1 MNDDNRAYSGAIFAL
16 ELDQDDEGGLFK
28 SVEGGN
34 IKADLIKYQNG
45 AETPVFLRSG
55 KPKYEDIKVQVGMSM
70 SKPFY
75 NWITSFCA
83 GIDDRRTGA
92 IVAADFKF
100 KERARREFAEAIITE
115 VGFPKLDGGDKNACF
130 MSVTI
135 SPETVV
141 YKPGQGTSKIANQKA
156 KYTQKMWSA
165 ANFDFKIDG
174 FAESCKQV
182 TKVDAFTIKMKPIEY
197 QNGGQRETTKVMG
210 RIEYPNLVFYL
221 PESDAQ
227 PFIDYHAKINLQ
239 GELEDEE
246 RLHGEINTYD
256 NANGLLFTITFYG
269 GEIFAITHDK
279 NDATA
284 EDIKM
289 VKIELATE
297 KIDFMYLKDELE

>member
-1 MNDDNRAYSGAIFAL
+1 MNDDKRAYSGAIFAL

-45 AETPVFLRSG
+45 MEKPVYLRSG

-75 NWITSFCA
+75 QWIQSFCA
-83 GIDDRRTGA
+83 GTDDRRTGA
-92 IVAADFKF
+92 IVAADFTF
-100 KERARREFAEAIITE
+100 QERARREFAEAIITE

-141 YKPGQGTSKIANQKA
+141 YKPGSGKSKIANQKA
-156 KYTQKMWSA
+156 KYTQKMWA
-165 ANFDFKIDG
+165 ASNFDFKIDG
-174 FAESCKQV
+174 FAEACKQV

-197 QNGGQRETTKVMG
+197 QHSGQDGQREMLKIMG

-227 PFIDYHAKINLQ
+227 PFIDYH
-239 GELEDEE
+239 D
-246 RLHGEINTYD
+246 
-256 NANGLLFTITFYG
+256 
-269 GEIFAITHDK
+269 
-279 NDATA
+279 
-284 EDIKM
+284 
-289 VKIELATE
+289 
-297 KIDFMYLKDELE
+297 